1 MERNELQDGITVF
14 RHVMTEHGTLSAVF
28 LGPGGAFLCAETF
41 PAPDESYVLFKN
53 LFRVSRLLLYSETQG
68 VYDPLSGRFTP
79 LQTDEQP
86 EARALA
92 FVGFRGCLH
101 CYTPEDLSVMCQR
114 LERADAYA
122 RGWYRSASGSLYL
135 RYGDVF
141 REASDKDPEQTYY
154 LVLFGGVLGLH
165 RFYLGKIFSGLVYL
179 FTGGLCGLGWVIDLV
194 FLLLGAQKDGH
205 KRILLPLRHRLRK
218 CLLLPVGF
226 PVSCL
231 ILAALA
237 ALYRSLLS
245 GSIHP
250 FS

>member
-1 MERNELQDGITVF
+1 
-14 RHVMTEHGTLSAVF
+14 
-28 LGPGGAFLCAETF
+28 
-41 PAPDESYVLFKN
+41 
-53 LFRVSRLLLYSETQG
+53 
-68 VYDPLSGRFTP
+68 
-79 LQTDEQP
+79 
-86 EARALA
+86 
-92 FVGFRGCLH
+92 
-101 CYTPEDLSVMCQR
+101 MCQR
-114 LERADAYA
+114 IERADAYA
-122 RGWYRSASGSLYL
+122 RGWYRSSSGSLYL
-135 RYGDVF
+135 RHGNGF

-154 LVLFGGVLGLH
+154 LALFGGVLGLH
-165 RFYLGKIFSGLVYL
+165 RFYLGKIFSGLFYL
-179 FTGGLCGLGWVIDLV
+179 FTGGLCGLGWGIDLV